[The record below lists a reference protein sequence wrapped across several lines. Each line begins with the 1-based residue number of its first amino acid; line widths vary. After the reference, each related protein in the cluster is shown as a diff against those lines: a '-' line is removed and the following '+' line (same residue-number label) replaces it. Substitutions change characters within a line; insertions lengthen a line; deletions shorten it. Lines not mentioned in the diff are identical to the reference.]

1 MSIQNKEI
9 ECCPPFD
16 PIPWDDQIFSWDQKP
31 FIKDKVFTMFYMPVN
46 FGSVMT
52 RMNKLVEKANTQIPD
67 WLCLSDHT
75 SKWNMD
81 LYLAVEKAI
90 PGAENVLLSGTFYSR
105 VYEGNFK
112 QTEEWCRD
120 FEKHAAMKELAIEKW
135 YMWYTTCPKCAKK
148 YGKNYVVIIVKTK

>member
-1 MSIQNKEI
+1 MSTQNKEL

-16 PIPWDDQIFSWDQKP
+16 PTPWDDQIFSWDQKP

-90 PGAENVLLSGTFYSR
+90 PGAENVLLNGTFYSR
-105 VYEGNFK
+105 VYG
-112 QTEEWCRD
+112 R
-120 FEKHAAMKELAIEKW
+120 
-135 YMWYTTCPKCAKK
+135 
-148 YGKNYVVIIVKTK
+148 